1 MCRIVGHHESMI
13 EVFRSSRFLQDYLI
27 YTVLRTY
34 QASMEANYG
43 SNTVDQLQG
52 TYASSSSG
60 NGQLPGLQLFAVDAL
75 TIPRCGGFVSAATV
89 FFNIY
94 RFILYLFSIGFI

>member
-1 MCRIVGHHESMI
+1 
-13 EVFRSSRFLQDYLI
+13 
-27 YTVLRTY
+27 
-34 QASMEANYG
+34 MEANYG
-43 SNTVDQLQG
+43 SAAITICVCNTVDQLQG